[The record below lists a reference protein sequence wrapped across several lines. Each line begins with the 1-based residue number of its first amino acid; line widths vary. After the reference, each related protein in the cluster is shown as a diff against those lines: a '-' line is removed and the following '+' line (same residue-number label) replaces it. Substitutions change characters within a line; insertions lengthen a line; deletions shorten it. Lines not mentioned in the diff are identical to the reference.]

1 MSKFPITMFDG
12 LEIGT
17 FEQDSVRKTDR
28 YENTTYPKWYGSI
41 LERKNLR
48 TNFICWR
55 ILDLSTLQNGIWQR
69 LNSLLTQDE
78 SAKRPVTLQETEFRS
93 MLRGSERGDINQQT
107 IGMLN
112 IQINGNNQT
121 ISAINE
127 LAIITTIDRYAVNAP
142 PEVKLQA
149 GVDFAVWQI
158 RQPGNANRSNALV
171 RSGAA
176 SYLEPYRHRGI

>member
-55 ILDLSTLQNGIWQR
+55 VLDISTLQNGIVQR
-69 LNSLLTQDE
+69 LNSIFGQEDF
-78 SAKRPVTLQETEFRS
+78 AKRPATLAETESRVMFRS
-93 MLRGSERGDINQQT
+93 SERADTNMQT
-107 IGMLN
+107 MGVLPIE
-112 IQINGNNQT
+112 INGNNQYL
-121 ISAINE
+121 SAINE
-127 LAIITTIDRYAVNAP
+127 LSIITTIDRYAVNAP
-142 PEVKLQA
+142 PELRLQA
-149 GVDFAVWQI
+149 GIDLAVWLT

>member
-1 MSKFPITMFDG
+1 MSKFPITIFDG

-28 YENTTYPKWYGSI
+28 YENTTYPRWYGSI

-55 ILDLSTLQNGIWQR
+55 TLDLSTLQYAILQR

-78 SAKRPVTLQETEFRS
+78 SARRPATLQETEFRS
-93 MLRGSERGDINQQT
+93 MLRGTERGDINQQT
-107 IGMLN
+107 MGVLPID
-112 IQINGNNQT
+112 INGNTQL

-127 LAIITTIDRYAVNAP
+127 LSIITTIDRYAVNAP
-142 PEVKLQA
+142 PEVKLLA
-149 GVDFAVWQI
+149 GVEYGVWLT

-176 SYLEPYRHRGI
+176 SLLDPYKHRGI